1 MHNGIDLI
9 YVEYLFKR
17 AEGLRKQIGGHSS
30 MLLNKR
36 MKYIDQKSISLQ
48 IVVMKQELVEVESE
62 LYSWADYVCKQ
73 DEMLIQNLL

>member
-36 MKYIDQKSISLQ
+36 MKYIDQKSISL
-48 IVVMKQELVEVESE
+48 
-62 LYSWADYVCKQ
+62 
-73 DEMLIQNLL
+73 